1 MRHSIRENKYKN
13 RIFTLIIEDTLKA
26 LANIEFTLISI
37 QKMGS
42 YYSDKPVKE
51 YQKTTTELIND
62 DLSLSD
68 QSKIKKSSAKI
79 LPQFLVRIDMND
91 IERHME

>member
-1 MRHSIRENKYKN
+1 
-13 RIFTLIIEDTLKA
+13 
-26 LANIEFTLISI
+26 
-37 QKMGS
+37 MGS